1 MTTVPLRTLHPRHG
15 IHEPTSGTLA
25 RAAGSVRRTTT
36 IDMLRPEGFG
46 GPLHLVGRGRDLRTA
61 DDRPGGAGRTGEW
74 PGERPDGDRV
84 DGDRVDG
91 AAAGAEV
98 LGEAAVHAVVDFT
111 AGRELRQITSDP
123 ARPALTGLVGRSV
136 AAGFRSRLDEVD
148 PALATEE
155 NLLYLLLDD
164 LPGAALVSGHAY
176 GAAAQEARET
186 GSPAIPP
193 LRQGDYRHVA
203 DLCAGF
209 ATGGTIMNEVEA
221 FGHSP
226 VVTGPIAPSL
236 DRPGDPLAWHDT
248 PPLPARG
255 MRRARRVDVRLDG
268 SAARA
273 HVDALFRDSYVLPE
287 GVATVIHEYTVT
299 AEVDTATSTFLRCEA
314 TPRALPFVEC
324 PAAAASATRLAGMP
338 LAGLRPFVRRTFLG
352 TSTCTHLND
361 TLRVLEDVQA
371 LLGALRTG

>member
-1 MTTVPLRTLHPRHG
+1 MTTIPLRTLHPRHG
-15 IHEPTSGTLA
+15 IHEPTSGTPA
-25 RAAGSVRRTTT
+25 RVAGSVRRTTT

-61 DDRPGGAGRTGEW
+61 DARPGSDGAGGT
-74 PGERPDGDRV
+74 
-84 DGDRVDG
+84 
-91 AAAGAEV
+91 AAGAEV
-98 LGEAAVHAVVDFT
+98 LGEAMVHAVVDFT

-123 ARPALTGLVGRSV
+123 ARPALAGLIGYSV
-136 AAGFRSRLDEVD
+136 AAGFRARLDEAD
-148 PALATEE
+148 PAVAAEE
-155 NLLYLLLDD
+155 DLLYLLLDD

-176 GAAAQEARET
+176 GAAAQDARDAQDARET
-186 GSPAIPP
+186 GTPAIPP
-193 LRQGDYRHVA
+193 MRQGDYRYVT

-221 FGHSP
+221 FGRSP
-226 VVTGPIAPSL
+226 VVTGPVAPSL
-236 DRPGDPLAWHDT
+236 ERPGDPLAWHDT
-248 PPLPARG
+248 PPLPPRG

-299 AEVDTATSTFLRCEA
+299 AEVDTATSTFLSCEA

-371 LLGALRTG
+371 LLGPLRAG